1 MAPLGCDPYSLSN
14 HDPHTLGHHGNRIQA
29 PCTGSFNERLD
40 PEIELHRMC
49 NEAFIHYDEVH
60 GNSSRQDDIHDEVEN
75 DEDGHKLDSKS
86 PVVDPNLD
94 ILLKWANT
102 PLYPGSKVKLL
113 QAVLLILNIC
123 TVHGTTNG
131 HVDELL
137 ALLSEDILETDN
149 LLPKSRYEA
158 KKF

>member
-1 MAPLGCDPYSLSN
+1 M
-14 HDPHTLGHHGNRIQA
+14 
-29 PCTGSFNERLD
+29 
-40 PEIELHRMC
+40 
-49 NEAFIHYDEVH
+49 
-60 GNSSRQDDIHDEVEN
+60 
-75 DEDGHKLDSKS
+75 
-86 PVVDPNLD
+86 VDPNLD
-94 ILLKWANT
+94 ELLKWANT

-113 QAVLLILNIC
+113 QAVLLILNTC

-137 ALLSEDILETDN
+137 TLLSEDILETDN